1 MLLND
6 NGCFFIS
13 TTNNNGGPLIEWRTT
28 PMIYDYRDWDDGL
41 DYYFM
46 EFKEGESF
54 KTFPLPDYL
63 QDGLLDKIRDPD
75 SKTHLMVS
83 NSHEAFVS
91 IISPIY
97 EYICKAHN
105 IPPSKVI
112 VMNGAFDLITEVEKQ
127 AAYRG
132 TEHLKI
138 ELAMDFEQSAWMY
151 YHSLIEGD
159 EGSFNFPDTLNI
171 DKIDRTYLNL
181 NRRWRPH
188 RPTFVALLNTFG
200 ILEDGYVSL
209 GLADDHKQWSDNM
222 IEEFKHI
229 NGDNIY
235 SLLKD
240 QEEAL
245 LALPPLYL
253 DTEDL
258 VTNRAKIED
267 TLTPYYEKSLISIIS
282 ETNYYTRHSGMESS
296 CFLSEKAWKPILF
309 KHPFMIISTPG
320 ILSSIRQLGYK
331 TFGEIIDESY
341 DTIEDDD
348 DRMLAIIEETVRLT
362 KMTKKQ
368 RKAFIKTAKEICDHN
383 FDVLM
388 NKTAQEF
395 THKINY

>member
-13 TTNNNGGPLIEWRTT
+13 STNNAGGPLIEWRAA
-28 PMIYDYRDWDDGL
+28 PMLYDYRDWDDGL

-54 KTFPLPDYL
+54 KYFPLRDFL

-75 SKTHLMVS
+75 DKTHLMVS
-83 NSHEAFVS
+83 NSHEAFTS

-97 EYICKAHN
+97 DYICKLHD

-132 TEHLKI
+132 VDNLKI
-138 ELAMDFEQSAWMY
+138 ELAMDFEQTAWMY
-151 YHSLIEGD
+151 YRSLIEGD
-159 EGSFNFPDTLNI
+159 DGSFNFPGTLDI

-188 RPTFVALLNTFG
+188 RPTFVALLNTLG
-200 ILEDGYVSL
+200 ILDKGYVSL
-209 GLADDHKQWSDNM
+209 GLADDGKQWSDNL
-222 IEEFKHI
+222 IQEFKHQ
-229 NGDNIY
+229 NGTKIFE
-235 SLLKD
+235 LLKD
-240 QEEAL
+240 QGEAL
-245 LALPPLYL
+245 ASLPPLYL

-258 VTNRAKIED
+258 VTNRALIDD

-320 ILSSIRQLGYK
+320 ILSSLRQLGYK
-331 TFGEIIDESY
+331 TFSDIIDESY
-341 DTIEDDD
+341 DTMEDDD
-348 DRMLAIIEETVRLT
+348 DRMLAIIEETERLT
-362 KMTKKQ
+362 KLTKKQ
-368 RKAFIKTAKEICDHN
+368 RKAFIKVAKEICEHN
-383 FDVLM
+383 FNVLI
-388 NKTAQEF
+388 NKTPHEF